1 MLNVEPCN
9 LSCRTMNKQIQEGK
23 GEGSADFLES
33 FKISQLDL
41 PRPVTFCWLAKLT
54 SM

>member
-33 FKISQLDL
+33 FKISQSWICHAQSH
-41 PRPVTFCWLAKLT
+41 VAG
-54 SM
+54 